1 MQRAEF
7 IIAVSGNVLLG
18 FLHRT
23 GLFLFLTLCMHRE
36 VSTMVLG
43 TLSLTELWSSLC
55 RIDGL
60 GSEPQQPSCLC
71 FPNAGIISVFP
82 PHVQLFT

>member
-7 IIAVSGNVLLG
+7 IIAVSRNVLLG

-36 VSTMVLG
+36 VSTMVFE
-43 TLSLTELWSSLC
+43 TLSLTKLWSSLC
-55 RIDGL
+55 RIDWL
-60 GSEPQQPSCLC
+60 GSEPQ
-71 FPNAGIISVFP
+71 
-82 PHVQLFT
+82 